1 MSAVTP
7 GAGSTV
13 DVAAEAPERELALD
27 MAKRALPLAILPVG
41 ACAVVW
47 GVAGAASAAYA
58 VALVVINLLAASWIL
73 TTAARIGETAVMG
86 AALFGYLIRLGFI
99 FAAVWPVKDAGWVEP
114 VALGVTLIVT
124 HLGLLVWELRYVSAS
139 LAHPGLRPV
148 SKESKSR

>member
-7 GAGSTV
+7 DAVEGA
-13 DVAAEAPERELALD
+13 DAAPESELAFD
-27 MAKRALPLAILPVG
+27 MAKRALPAAVLPIGV
-41 ACAVVW
+41 CAAVW
-47 GVAGAASAAYA
+47 GFAGAASAAYA
-58 VALVVINLLAASWIL
+58 VALVVLNLLAASWTL
-73 TTAARIGETAVMG
+73 STAAKIGEAAIMG

-139 LAHPGLRPV
+139 LAHPGLRPTG
-148 SKESKSR
+148 KERVHR